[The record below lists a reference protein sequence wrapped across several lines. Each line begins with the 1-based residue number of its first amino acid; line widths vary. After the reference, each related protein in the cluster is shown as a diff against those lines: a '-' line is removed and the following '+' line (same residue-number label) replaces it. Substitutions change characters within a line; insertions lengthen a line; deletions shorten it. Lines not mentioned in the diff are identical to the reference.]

1 MRPYATSV
9 CEQVLHALK
18 SVARANNCT
27 GEARLWALSA
37 LQVLSRCSRCLRDFF
52 FINLKKLSAFLWA
65 LSALQVLSR
74 AARGIFMCLHFCF
87 CNSGL
92 YTYDVYV

>member
-1 MRPYATSV
+1 MEACLQVARCEQVLHALKYATSV

-37 LQVLSRCSRCLRDFF
+37 LQVLSRCSRHFF
-52 FINLKKLSAFLWA
+52 F
-65 LSALQVLSR
+65 
-74 AARGIFMCLHFCF
+74 
-87 CNSGL
+87 
-92 YTYDVYV
+92 